1 MADKVTTVT
10 TLDVQCMDVN
20 GGLTTYKI
28 DNYRD
33 SVTKIAVIN
42 AFANAIDNQLILGN
56 SGALLQRV
64 AKVTKTESIK
74 TVLDNQTVYV
84 TPTSIDTTASI
95 RGAEVSESTITVTDG
110 ICQGVNVEN
119 FTVVNT
125 TQTMSDETSEFVL
138 YADVSSNGA
147 TITVTLGIKTQ
158 NAMFMNNNHTATAD
172 IKIIIGGLEY
182 NVPYKNVFTTAN
194 P

>member
-1 MADKVTTVT
+1 MADQVTEVT

-42 AFANAIDNQLILGN
+42 AFANAIDNQLVLGS

-64 AKVTKTESIK
+64 AKVTKTQSIK
-74 TVLDNQTVYV
+74 TVLDNQTVYI
-84 TPTSIDTTASI
+84 TPSSIDTTAAISSYN
-95 RGAEVSESTITVTDG
+95 VSTSTITVTDG
-110 ICQGVNVEN
+110 VCQGVNVED
-119 FTVVNT
+119 FAVVNT
-125 TQTMSDETSEFVL
+125 NEPTTDETNFFIF

-147 TITVTLGIKTQ
+147 TITVTLGIKNQ
-158 NAMFMNNNHTATAD
+158 SSSFMNPNHTATAN

-182 NVPYKNVFTTAN
+182 NVPYRNVFTTSN